1 MVRNGG
7 SAHVY
12 DISDVVDA
20 DFAMAEQPENAQ
32 AGGIADELKSFGSF
46 FKSLCGRHV
55 GQDAFNLFAM
65 VAMGLQF
72 F

>member
-12 DISDVVDA
+12 AIGDVVDA

-46 FKSLCGRHV
+46 FKSLCGRH
-55 GQDAFNLFAM
+55 GWT
-65 VAMGLQF
+65 GCLQSF
-72 F
+72 RNGGRGCVF